1 MPQTTDFF
9 TSPYLLSD
17 SVEYIPPYRIFFILE
32 TIGSLLY
39 CGTDSSLLVRNQVK
53 VLLKDLKFLYFLS
66 VDIVQ
71 CSKGGHGELAAVIN
85 AMGEQVDSI
94 FVEFEA
100 VCKEVR
106 LFLHSFFFTTD
117 LVTMTKMDLA
127 ISVLLERTEIVKVK
141 IKDYCT
147 VVYMKMNCGIRRLQV
162 AESPSEVSSF
172 QYKSIPMA
180 DELIVGLEDMSTQVT
195 SKLIG

>member
-1 MPQTTDFF
+1 
-9 TSPYLLSD
+9 
-17 SVEYIPPYRIFFILE
+17 
-32 TIGSLLY
+32 
-39 CGTDSSLLVRNQVK
+39 
-53 VLLKDLKFLYFLS
+53 
-66 VDIVQ
+66 
-71 CSKGGHGELAAVIN
+71 
-85 AMGEQVDSI
+85 
-94 FVEFEA
+94 
-100 VCKEVR
+100 
-106 LFLHSFFFTTD
+106 
-117 LVTMTKMDLA
+117 MTKMDLA

-195 SKLIG
+195 SKLLGGPSYHLVISIVGMGGLGKTTLAKKIYNDSNVQYYFDKLSWCAVSQTYQKRKLLVDILSLE